1 MGDIEYTV
9 TDSEERYH
17 IVQSCMPLN
26 INVTECHNDPQGI
39 MFIAVAQREYGQSE
53 FTHEISLTI
62 ERDVMK
68 YYGVIILI
76 FVIIKVLL
84 FVTLWSWLK
93 SRVTDRMI
101 ELTQKINN
109 NE

>member
-1 MGDIEYTV
+1 M
-9 TDSEERYH
+9 
-17 IVQSCMPLN
+17 
-26 INVTECHNDPQGI
+26 
-39 MFIAVAQREYGQSE
+39 
-53 FTHEISLTI
+53 TI
-62 ERDVMK
+62 EADVIK
-68 YYGVIILI
+68 YYGVVVLI